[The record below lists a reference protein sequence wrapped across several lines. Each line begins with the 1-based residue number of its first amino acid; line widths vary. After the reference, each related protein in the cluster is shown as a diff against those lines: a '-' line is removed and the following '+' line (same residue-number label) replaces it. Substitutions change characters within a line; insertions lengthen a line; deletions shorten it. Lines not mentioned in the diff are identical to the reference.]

1 MINGFQTHRESYN
14 ELSFMVRSG
23 SNLGSDPIGFDPT
36 MNQSEQYTPQSSIW
50 GALARLVKKTGLQL
64 SNVPPGGQPI
74 AQYPAGDYFPSYPF
88 RGIRDY
94 TGRQGYGAQPSEML
108 YARFRG
114 YRGILPINQ
123 LPLLNRPYP
132 YQVPAVEQFGEA

>member
-1 MINGFQTHRESYN
+1 MINGLQSGQGSYN
-14 ELSFMVRSG
+14 ELSFMLRNG
-23 SNLGSDPIGFDPT
+23 GTLGGDPIGFNPT
-36 MNQSEQYTPQSSIW
+36 MNQAEYGTPQNSIW
-50 GALARLVKKTGLQL
+50 GALASLVKKTGLQL
-64 SNVPPGGQPI
+64 SNVPPGGRPV

-108 YARFRG
+108 YARLRG

-123 LPLLNRPYP
+123 LPLINRPYP